1 MSVLAVY
8 VQTKENICRE
18 VAEKT
23 AELYMRG
30 MSYEDAFQ
38 KAKEGVYTL
47 KDKDKKTQNISY

>member
-38 KAKEGVYTL
+38 KAKEDIHIL
-47 KDKDKKTQNISY
+47 KGNDKNKKK